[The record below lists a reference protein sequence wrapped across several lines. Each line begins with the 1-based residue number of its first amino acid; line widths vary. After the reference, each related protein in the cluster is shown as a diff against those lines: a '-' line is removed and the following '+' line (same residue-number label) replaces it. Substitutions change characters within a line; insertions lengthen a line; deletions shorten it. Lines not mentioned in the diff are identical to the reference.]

1 MAAARTQS
9 DLLWRFGWHGQSL
22 GRSVAPAPC
31 RSRRRFAQVRSPPRC
46 RSDAANVSI
55 HLYATA
61 FAIGPGFWPSA
72 CNASTPVTE
81 HRRIRVVKR
90 LQVIRVAKWCRARR
104 VAGFPARGR
113 PSGRDERHPRAPLL
127 SRGRS
132 RGKAVE
138 MDGAVSPRAPSA
150 DENHRVSLSL
160 PGVRR
165 RGHAVPPPCPSSG
178 GGIGPAAR
186 TLERGSSAPAPRGT
200 PGGRSLVSPPMPP
213 HHRTPPFA

>member
-31 RSRRRFAQVRSPPRC
+31 RSRRRFAPVRSPPRC
-46 RSDAANVSI
+46 RSDAANASI

-104 VAGFPARGR
+104 VAGSLPGAGRADATSATPGHPSSPGDGREARQLRRMALSPHG
-113 PSGRDERHPRAPLL
+113 RHPRTRTTGSL
-127 SRGRS
+127 SPYPVSGGGAMRSRRRVRLRAAGSGRWRGRS
-132 RGKAVE
+132 
-138 MDGAVSPRAPSA
+138 S
-150 DENHRVSLSL
+150 
-160 PGVRR
+160 
-165 RGHAVPPPCPSSG
+165 AVPPRRRR
-178 GGIGPAAR
+178 AAR
-186 TLERGSSAPAPRGT
+186 WAGVR
-200 PGGRSLVSPPMPP
+200 
-213 HHRTPPFA
+213 